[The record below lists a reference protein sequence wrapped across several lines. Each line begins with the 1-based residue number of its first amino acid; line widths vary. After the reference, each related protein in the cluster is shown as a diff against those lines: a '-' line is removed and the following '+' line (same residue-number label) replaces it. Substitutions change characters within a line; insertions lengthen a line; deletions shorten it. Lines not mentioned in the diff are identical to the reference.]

1 MWYFYTNNEY
11 IILDILTEG
20 EQNRQRMW
28 RQMGR
33 QKYIQNLFLNKYGGH
48 STLSLFCSFS
58 IRFLSDTSRSI

>member
-11 IILDILTEG
+11 IINDILTEG

-33 QKYIQNLFLNKYGGH
+33 QKYIQNLFLNKYGGA
-48 STLSLFCSFS
+48 
-58 IRFLSDTSRSI
+58 